1 VRPSLAHLLV
11 LPASQGLKFAFLV
24 KSRVDQVKAAM
35 TYSMKSE
42 NKLDGASNFRA
53 WKTRIDL
60 ILAKN
65 KVLDIVK
72 GKIVELEFEEGK
84 EKEPQNVAVM
94 EKFKDGDINAMSIIV
109 DSIYHLIPY
118 ISHLDSSKM
127 YDALTNL
134 FSVRNIGQVMSLKNE
149 LRDMKMND
157 DDDITS
163 YFVRISQL
171 RDQLQT
177 IEEIISKKELVNIVL
192 NGLPKTWDAF
202 AASMNTRK
210 EYPTFEE
217 LWTCAQEESRISA
230 KEKPQKKY
238 DDQAFTTRFKN
249 FGNKRKFGSRRK
261 PNQEK
266 DISEIQRFN
275 CRKYGHYKNHC
286 PKLKKRKGTHGASVA
301 EEKEPTKKTKQ
312 DKTNFFFQR
321 QGNNTLHSSC
331 TYLVCIVSV
340 HILYIYLLEDNMF
353 QEEPYLW
360 NNNKI
365 RIAII
370 IQVR

>member
-1 VRPSLAHLLV
+1 
-11 LPASQGLKFAFLV
+11 
-24 KSRVDQVKAAM
+24 M
-35 TYSMKSE
+35 TNSMKSE

-72 GKIVELEFEEGK
+72 GKIVKPEFEEGK
-84 EKEPQNVAVM
+84 EKEPQNIAAM
-94 EKFKDGDINAMSIIV
+94 EKFKDVDINAMSIIV
-109 DSIYHLIPY
+109 DSIKDHLIPY
-118 ISHLDSSKM
+118 ISHLDSSKKM

-134 FSVRNIGQVMSLKNE
+134 FSVKNIGQVMSLKNE
-149 LRDMKMND
+149 LCDMKMNED
-157 DDDITS
+157 DSITS

-171 RDQLQT
+171 RDQLQA
-177 IEEIISKKELVNIVL
+177 IEEITSEKELVNIVL

-217 LWTCAQEESRISA
+217 LWTCCAQEESRINA

-238 DDQAFTTRFKN
+238 DDQAFTARFKN
-249 FGNKRKFGSRRK
+249 FRNKRKFGSRRK

-266 DISEIQRFN
+266 DISEVQCFN

-286 PKLKKRKGTHGASVA
+286 PELKKRKEKHEALIT
-301 EEKEPTKKTKQ
+301 EEKETTKKTKQ
-312 DKTNFFFQR
+312 DGRDFFF
-321 QGNNTLHSSC
+321 
-331 TYLVCIVSV
+331 
-340 HILYIYLLEDNMF
+340 
-353 QEEPYLW
+353 
-360 NNNKI
+360 
-365 RIAII
+365 
-370 IQVR
+370 